1 MACLQAGTVLSA
13 TVEQALENCVL
24 VYVKHRSRI
33 FRGVLF
39 DEKNAIVFRTPADDR
54 NGGQE
59 AKQLK
64 VNGGSNVADSASRW
78 STRQASLYYKRQ
90 NNKVFPCRRIPS
102 LFSDVQ
108 VLTEADLIKE
118 NDRNPENMEDT
129 SSTLTKRPSAS
140 TELKTKAGQVYKGRD
155 SKGRKTDLLNQ
166 VNVKS
171 NKSETSLKR
180 KNSDSDI
187 SDRPSKKQTQKV
199 NIANKAVQKTNDTRK
214 AKRLDKRSGKISVG
228 NDGKGSQE
236 TTTSS
241 TKISSPTHY
250 KLIMATPSSVAP
262 VVSVGSAPRSSQQK
276 SDTVL
281 IIKKVNPSDPREISD
296 SQGLAMSY
304 STEKNINENIQDLE
318 NVKNETDQKC
328 IQRNEIIANKDGS
341 EGAKNISE
349 CQTKTA
355 ENEMVTGKVENTA
368 SVSEQSDFHEVLLP
382 GEKSIDETFSRN
394 STDSLEKED
403 KSNGEDIAI
412 KRSVR
417 IKERRARF
425 NINQLLPYIEE
436 TQGGGFT
443 EECTLVDIPH
453 LDSFHPT
460 AALRGVSSEFLGSAV
475 DSRVQNPTTTQ
486 NQPLKPSKRAKRA
499 NAKYTQRTTWQL
511 DPQVA
516 PVDQSDPV
524 GVGDIVWG
532 KVHGHPWWPGK
543 VLAISG
549 IRSEESSNPWD
560 RDAHVSWFG
569 SNTSSIMRL
578 HCLQLFAPN
587 FSKRHKRRKKGC
599 YRLAIR
605 QAKEAMQALINMVNP

>member
-140 TELKTKAGQVYKGRD
+140 TEPKTKAGQVYKGRD

-214 AKRLDKRSGKISVG
+214 AKRLDKRSGKISVA
-228 NDGKGSQE
+228 NDGKGSQKP
-236 TTTSS
+236 TISS
-241 TKISSPTHY
+241 TKSSSPTHY
-250 KLIMATPSSVAP
+250 KLIMARPSSVAP

-281 IIKKVNPSDPREISD
+281 IIKKVNPSDPMEISD

-304 STEKNINENIQDLE
+304 STGKNINENIQDLE
-318 NVKNETDQKC
+318 NGKNETDQKC
-328 IQRNEIIANKDGS
+328 IQGSEISANKDGS

-355 ENEMVTGKVENTA
+355 ENEMVTGKEENTA
-368 SVSEQSDFHEVLLP
+368 SVSEQSNVHEVLLP

-436 TQGGGFT
+436 TQGGSFT

-460 AALRGVSSEFLGSAV
+460 AALRGVSSEFLDSAV

-499 NAKYTQRTTWQL
+499 NTKYTQRTTWQL

>member
-1 MACLQAGTVLSA
+1 M
-13 TVEQALENCVL
+13 
-24 VYVKHRSRI
+24 
-33 FRGVLF
+33 
-39 DEKNAIVFRTPADDR
+39 
-54 NGGQE
+54 
-59 AKQLK
+59 
-64 VNGGSNVADSASRW
+64 NGGSTVADSASR
-78 STRQASLYYKRQ
+78 SSARQASLYYKRQ

-118 NDRNPENMEDT
+118 NDGNPENMEDT

-140 TELKTKAGQVYKGRD
+140 TEHKTKAGQVYKGRD
-155 SKGRKTDLLNQ
+155 TKGRKTDLLNQ

-187 SDRPSKKQTQKV
+187 SDRPSKKQTHKV
-199 NIANKAVQKTNDTRK
+199 NTANKAVQKTNDTKK
-214 AKRLDKRSGKISVG
+214 AKRLDKRSGKTSVG
-228 NDGKGSQE
+228 NDGKGSQKS
-236 TTTSS
+236 TISS
-241 TKISSPTHY
+241 TKSSSSTHY
-250 KLIMATPSSVAP
+250 KLIMARPSSVAP

-281 IIKKVNPSDPREISD
+281 IIKKVNPSDPLEISD
-296 SQGLAMSY
+296 GQGLGMNY
-304 STEKNINENIQDLE
+304 STGKNINENIQDLE
-318 NVKNETDQKC
+318 NGKKETDQKC
-328 IQRNEIIANKDGS
+328 IQRNEINENKDGS
-341 EGAKNISE
+341 EGTKNIPE
-349 CQTKTA
+349 CQTKTT
-355 ENEMVTGKVENTA
+355 ENEMVTDKVENTA
-368 SVSEQSDFHEVLLP
+368 SESEQSNFHKVLP
-382 GEKSIDETFSRN
+382 EEKSIDETFSRN

-403 KSNGEDIAI
+403 KSNSEDIAI

-436 TQGGGFT
+436 TQRDGFA

-453 LDSFHPT
+453 LDTFHS
-460 AALRGVSSEFLGSAV
+460 AEALREVNSEFLDSPV
-475 DSRVQNPTTTQ
+475 DSKVQNPTTTQ
-486 NQPLKPSKRAKRA
+486 NQPLKHSKQAKRA
-499 NAKYTQRTTWQL
+499 NTKYTQRTTWQL
-511 DPQVA
+511 DPQEA

-549 IRSEESSNPWD
+549 ITSEESSNPWD

-605 QAKEAMQALINMVNP
+605 QAKEAMQALIDMVNP

>member
-140 TELKTKAGQVYKGRD
+140 TEPKTKAGQVYKGRD

-180 KNSDSDI
+180 KNSDLDI

-296 SQGLAMSY
+296 SQGLVMSY
-304 STEKNINENIQDLE
+304 STGKNINENIQDLE

-328 IQRNEIIANKDGS
+328 VQGNEIIANKDGS

-355 ENEMVTGKVENTA
+355 ENEMVTGKEENTA
-368 SVSEQSDFHEVLLP
+368 SVSEQSNFHEVLLP
-382 GEKSIDETFSRN
+382 GEKTIDETFSRN

>member
-24 VYVKHRSRI
+24 VCVKHRSRI

-90 NNKVFPCRRIPS
+90 NHKVFSCRRIPS

-140 TELKTKAGQVYKGRD
+140 TEPKTKAGQVYKGRD

-236 TTTSS
+236 PTISS
-241 TKISSPTHY
+241 TKSSTPTHY
-250 KLIMATPSSVAP
+250 KLIMARPSSVAP

-281 IIKKVNPSDPREISD
+281 IIKKVNPSDPMEISD

-304 STEKNINENIQDLE
+304 STGKNINENIQDLE

-328 IQRNEIIANKDGS
+328 IQRSEISANKDGS

-349 CQTKTA
+349 CQTESA

-368 SVSEQSDFHEVLLP
+368 SVGEQSNFHEVQLP
-382 GEKSIDETFSRN
+382 GEKSIDETFSR
-394 STDSLEKED
+394 SSADSLEKED

-516 PVDQSDPV
+516 PVDQSEPV